1 MKKRRLE
8 GYRNVSRRKRI
19 RKAIVI
25 GAGAVAVLVAAA
37 VLLDILTQPGI
48 DEPAWWLN
56 RAYASAR
63 ETEPGGSDYL
73 LIEEIRPIPFHAAGP
88 RAVIS
93 YHS

>member
-1 MKKRRLE
+1 MAGRKK
-8 GYRNVSRRKRI
+8 I
-19 RKAIVI
+19 RKVI
-25 GAGAVAVLVAAA
+25 IAAGSVAVLVAAA

-56 RAYASAR
+56 RAYESAR

-73 LIEEIRPIPFHAAGP
+73 LIEEIRPIPFHVAGP
-88 RAVIS
+88 RAVIP

>member
-1 MKKRRLE
+1 MKCKMA
-8 GYRNVSRRKRI
+8 GRKKI
-19 RKAIVI
+19 RKVMIA
-25 GAGAVAVLVAAA
+25 AGSVVVLVAA

-73 LIEEIRPIPFHAAGP
+73 LIEEKRPIPFHAAGP